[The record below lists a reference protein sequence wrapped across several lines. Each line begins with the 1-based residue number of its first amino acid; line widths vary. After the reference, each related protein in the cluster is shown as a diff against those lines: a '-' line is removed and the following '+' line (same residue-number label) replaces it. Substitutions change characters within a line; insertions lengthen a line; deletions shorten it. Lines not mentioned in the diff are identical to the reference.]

1 MKKWIKYMR
10 PYWKFFLL
18 GPLCIILEACG
29 EVVMPKFMAAIIDNG
44 IATGR
49 VSYIMGIMIAMVCTA
64 LCMMAGGLGGAFF
77 GSRASVGFAS
87 DIRADVFRNIQRFSF
102 ANIDK
107 FSTGSLITRL
117 TNDVT
122 QLQNFVFMVL
132 LMCMRAPSMLIG
144 GLIMA
149 ISINPGL
156 ARVLLVTIPLMFVF
170 LIVIMR
176 IGFSRFGI
184 MQEKID
190 KLNNNVQENLTNV
203 RVIKSFVREKHQN
216 KLFTEANQDL
226 RRSGIRAS
234 SVMIFMNPVMSF
246 FMNVSTIAVIYFGGK
261 EILTL
266 TEAKAG
272 MSIGDL
278 TAFIGYISQVLGSFM
293 MIIMMFMSSSRAF
306 ASAKRIREVLEETPD
321 ITDEMATKK
330 DKIVENGSI
339 EFRDVSFRYYK
350 NSPDTVL
357 SGINLSI
364 NSGETVGIIGST
376 GCGKTTLVSLLPRL
390 YDVDE
395 GSVFVDGVD
404 VRNYSLENLRQG
416 IGIVLQ
422 KNVLFSG
429 SIEDNLRWGDE
440 EADMNALRAAADSAQ
455 ADQFV
460 EGFTD
465 GYETVLGQGGVNL
478 SGGQKQRLC
487 IARALLKKPKILI
500 LDDSTSAV
508 DTATEAKIRA
518 TFRNELKDTTKI
530 IIAQRISSVM
540 DADKIVVMNDGKIV
554 GVGTHEELL
563 QSCEDYREICASQLE
578 KKEVES

>member
-29 EVVMPKFMAAIIDNG
+29 EVVMPRFMASIIDNG

-49 VSYIMGIMIAMVCTA
+49 VGYITGIMIAMVFTA
-64 LCMMAGGLGGAFF
+64 FCMMAGGLGGAFF
-77 GSRASVGFAS
+77 GSRASVGFAA
-87 DIRADVFRNIQRFSF
+87 DIREDVFRNIQRFSF

-117 TNDVT
+117 TNDIT

-149 ISINPGL
+149 ISINPRL
-156 ARVLLVTIPLMFVF
+156 ARVLLVTIPLMFIF
-170 LIVIMR
+170 LILIMR
-176 IGFSRFGI
+176 VGFSRFGI

-226 RRSGIRAS
+226 KCSGIRAS

-261 EILTL
+261 QILTL

-278 TAFIGYISQVLGSFM
+278 TAFIGYISQVLSSFM
-293 MIIMMFMSSSRAF
+293 MIIMMFMSSSRAL
-306 ASAKRIREVLEETPD
+306 ASAKRIREVLEEKPD
-321 ITDEMATKK
+321 ISDETATQK
-330 DKIVENGSI
+330 DKIIEEGTVEFQN
-339 EFRDVSFRYYK
+339 VSFRYYK

-357 SGINLSI
+357 DGINLSI
-364 NSGETVGIIGST
+364 RAGETVGIIGST

-390 YDVDE
+390 YDADE
-395 GSVFVDGVD
+395 GSVLVDGVD
-404 VRNYSLENLRQG
+404 VREYSLENLRQG

-429 SIEDNLRWGDE
+429 SIKDNLRWGDE
-440 EADMNALRAAADSAQ
+440 EADMDALRAAADSAQ

-460 EGFTD
+460 EGFAA
-465 GYETVLGQGGVNL
+465 GYDTVLGQGGVNL

-518 TFRNELKDTTKI
+518 AFRNELKDTTKI

-554 GVGTHEELL
+554 GVGTHDVLFK
-563 QSCEDYREICASQLE
+563 SCEDYREICASQLE
-578 KKEVES
+578 KKGVQS

>member
-29 EVVMPKFMAAIIDNG
+29 EVVMPRFMASIIDNG

-49 VSYIMGIMIAMVCTA
+49 VGYITGIMIAMVFTA
-64 LCMMAGGLGGAFF
+64 FCMMAGGLGGAFF
-77 GSRASVGFAS
+77 GSRASVGFAA
-87 DIRADVFRNIQRFSF
+87 DIREDVFRNIQRFSF

-117 TNDVT
+117 TNDIT

-156 ARVLLVTIPLMFVF
+156 ARVLLVTIPLMFIF
-170 LIVIMR
+170 LILIMR
-176 IGFSRFGI
+176 VGFSRFGI

-226 RRSGIRAS
+226 KCSGIRAS

-261 EILTL
+261 QILTL

-278 TAFIGYISQVLGSFM
+278 TAFIGYISQVLSSFM
-293 MIIMMFMSSSRAF
+293 MIIMMFMSSSRAL
-306 ASAKRIREVLEETPD
+306 ASAKRIREVLEEKPD
-321 ITDEMATKK
+321 ISDETATQK
-330 DKIVENGSI
+330 DKIIEEGTVEFQN
-339 EFRDVSFRYYK
+339 VSFRYYK

-357 SGINLSI
+357 DGINLSI
-364 NSGETVGIIGST
+364 RAGETVGIIGST

-390 YDVDE
+390 YDADE
-395 GSVFVDGVD
+395 GCVLVDGVD
-404 VRNYSLENLRQG
+404 VREYSLENLRQG

-429 SIEDNLRWGDE
+429 SIKDNLRWGDE
-440 EADMNALRAAADSAQ
+440 EADMDALRAAADSAQ

-460 EGFTD
+460 EGFAA
-465 GYETVLGQGGVNL
+465 GYDTVLGQGGVNL

-518 TFRNELKDTTKI
+518 AFRNELKDTTKI

-554 GVGTHEELL
+554 GVGTHDVLFK
-563 QSCEDYREICASQLE
+563 SCEDYREICASQLE
-578 KKEVES
+578 KKGVQS

>member
-1 MKKWIKYMR
+1 MKKWMKYIR
-10 PYWKFFLL
+10 PYGKFFVL
-18 GPLCIILEACG
+18 GPLCIILEAMG
-29 EVVMPKFMAAIIDNG
+29 EVIMPKFMASIIDNG

-49 VSYIMGIMIAMVCTA
+49 VSYIVGIMIAMIFTA
-64 LCMMAGGLGGAFF
+64 FCMMAGGLGGAFF
-77 GSRASVGFAS
+77 GSRASVGFAG

-117 TNDVT
+117 TNDIT

-144 GLIMA
+144 GLVMA

-170 LIVIMR
+170 LILIMR
-176 IGFSRFGI
+176 VGFSRFGI

-190 KLNNNVQENLTNV
+190 GLNNSVQENLTNV

-216 KLFTEANQDL
+216 QIFTEANQDL
-226 RRSGIRAS
+226 KRSGIRAS
-234 SVMIFMNPVMSF
+234 GVMIFMNPVMSF
-246 FMNVSTIAVIYFGGK
+246 FMNVSTIAVIYFGGRD
-261 EILTL
+261 ILAL

-293 MIIMMFMSSSRAF
+293 IIIMMFMSSSRAF
-306 ASAKRIREVLEETPD
+306 ASAKRIQEVLKEKPD
-321 ITDEMATKK
+321 ISDDMATQK
-330 DKIVENGSI
+330 DKKVEKGTI
-339 EFRDVSFRYYK
+339 EFQNVSFRYYK

-357 SGINLSI
+357 CDINLSI
-364 NSGETVGIIGST
+364 NAGETVGIIGAT

-390 YDVDE
+390 YDADE
-395 GSVFVDGVD
+395 GSVLVDGID
-404 VRNYSLENLRQG
+404 VREYSLENLRQG

-429 SIEDNLRWGDE
+429 SIKDNLRWGDE

-460 EGFTD
+460 ESFSD
-465 GYETVLGQGGVNL
+465 GYDTALGQGGVNL

-487 IARALLKKPKILI
+487 IARALLKKPRILI

-508 DTATEAKIRA
+508 DTATEARIRDA
-518 TFRNELKDTTKI
+518 FRNELKDTTKI
-530 IIAQRISSVM
+530 VIAQRISSVI

-578 KKEVES
+578 KKGVES